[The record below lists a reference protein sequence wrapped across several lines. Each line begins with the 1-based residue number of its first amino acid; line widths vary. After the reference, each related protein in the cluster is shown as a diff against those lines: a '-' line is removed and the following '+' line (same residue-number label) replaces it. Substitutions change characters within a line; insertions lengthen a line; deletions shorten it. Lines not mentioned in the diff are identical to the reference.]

1 MYLHT
6 ILQRNPNEMVRKV
19 YEAQKSDPSSGDF
32 CQLVSDDCKAIELNI
47 AEADIARMS
56 KQKFQTIVKP
66 KVRAAALEYLNKLK
80 QKHTKM
86 DGLKYQKLEL
96 QPYLSS
102 PLFSNESRNLLLRL
116 RTRTVN
122 GIHSDYGGLYSDTS
136 CSLGCGEED
145 TLKNILTCKVLLL
158 HHSSTQLSVGDI
170 RYQDIFSSDILKQKQ
185 VTEMY
190 RQLLQTRNEMTS
202 QPVAR
207 TGPMHSS

>member
-1 MYLHT
+1 MLVNGTMFNSEAWHNIMDKDIIPLEKVDEALLRQLLMGHSKMQLEALHLETNTLPIRYILKCRRIMYLHT

-86 DGLKYQKLEL
+86 DGLKYQKL
-96 QPYLSS
+96 
-102 PLFSNESRNLLLRL
+102 
-116 RTRTVN
+116 
-122 GIHSDYGGLYSDTS
+122 
-136 CSLGCGEED
+136 
-145 TLKNILTCKVLLL
+145 
-158 HHSSTQLSVGDI
+158 
-170 RYQDIFSSDILKQKQ
+170 
-185 VTEMY
+185 
-190 RQLLQTRNEMTS
+190 
-202 QPVAR
+202 
-207 TGPMHSS
+207 